1 MPSRRLTLARLS
13 GLALLRNACHLAP
26 RSPQVRPAALCTHT
40 PCGGCSVPASC
51 LPPFLVSSTHT
62 AFCCQATE
70 ALGLAL
76 AEFGGPAACEEAV
89 QALRRA
95 VELQPHLGH
104 EKHMYLGQL
113 VAGQEGI
120 AHLRRG
126 VELLQAES
134 DRR

>member
-1 MPSRRLTLARLS
+1 M
-13 GLALLRNACHLAP
+13 
-26 RSPQVRPAALCTHT
+26 QAA
-40 PCGGCSVPASC
+40 
-51 LPPFLVSSTHT
+51 
-62 AFCCQATE
+62 E

-89 QALRRA
+89 QALRKA

-120 AHLRRG
+120 GHLRRG

-134 DRR
+134 DRRCVLGCVPMCLCSCRTTQLTQCCGILQTK